1 MSSFKSNKV
10 FSSILG
16 YLQQPIRRINNHV
29 GAGAAAVVLA
39 AAAAA
44 ACAAAAVHA
53 AAAHAAAHANV
64 L

>member
-39 AAAAA
+39 AAAA
-44 ACAAAAVHA
+44 CAAAAVHA